1 MLEVTNDGTPS
12 MSSYTRFI
20 VKTKTNQGEN
30 DFEELEF
37 AQSFF
42 NAPEH
47 DEL

>member
-20 VKTKTNQGEN
+20 VKTNQGEN
-30 DFEELEF
+30 EFEELEF